1 MVRAVIHQPN
11 LQHSRSFHLKRVVE
25 IPGRQTHSLILESGE
40 ESDASRHSLQPEQ
53 IGWALSNNNK
63 DPVSCFDTRGIKAR
77 GPRCQPKSELELMMA
92 KFAKLLLGE
101 DMSGGG
107 KGVSSALALSNAITN
122 LAASTFGEQK
132 LETLSPEK
140 KARWRREIEW
150 FLSVTDHIVEFVPS
164 KQKSKAGIDME
175 IMVTVQR
182 KDLLMSIPA
191 LTKLDV
197 MLIGFLDQFGKQQEF
212 WYVSRDDESAND
224 NTQQRN
230 GDKWWLPAVKVP
242 PNGLSEAN
250 RKWLLFVKESVNQI
264 LKAAMAINAQV
275 LTEMEVPESYIE
287 SLPKNGK
294 TSLGEAIYRSITE
307 DYFNPDEFLK
317 SMDLST
323 EHKVIDLKNRIEASI
338 VIWKRKMHH
347 KDGKSSWGSA
357 VSFEKREI
365 FEERVESI
373 LFLIKQYFP
382 GISQSSLDMS
392 KIQHNRD
399 VGQAILESYSRV
411 IESLA
416 FNMMSRIED
425 VLYADTIARELS
437 IKQSLKNLP
446 VDEED
451 KSRSNDSEA
460 SKTLSDFMGWDVDKD
475 NPNFGSLA
483 NEESCWKQQE
493 DIDFMSKPA
502 KIATQK
508 RFSYLEK
515 LESLSALRSPTAR
528 H

>member
-40 ESDASRHSLQPEQ
+40 ESDESRHSPQPER
-53 IGWALSNNNK
+53 IGWALSSTNM

-132 LETLSPEK
+132 LETLSSEK

-150 FLSVTDHIVEFVPS
+150 FLSVTDHIVEFIPS

-242 PNGLSEAN
+242 PNGLSEAT

-275 LTEMEVPESYIE
+275 LTEME
-287 SLPKNGK
+287 NGK
-294 TSLGEAIYRSITE
+294 TSLGDAIYRSITD

-392 KIQHNRD
+392 KIQHNKD

-416 FNMMSRIED
+416 FNIMSRIED

-460 SKTLSDFMGWDVDKD
+460 SKTLSEFMGWDVDKD

-483 NEESCWKQQE
+483 TEESCWKQQE